1 MCGSVQWNGP
11 RGSEEEGGMQE
22 TCASV
27 SESVFFKAQAEIGS
41 VIYTY
46 LGTHEGDG
54 SLINCEN
61 LLSLISRH

>member
-1 MCGSVQWNGP
+1 MCGSVQWKGA
-11 RGSEEEGGMQE
+11 RGSEEERGMQE

-27 SESVFFKAQAEIGS
+27 SESVFIRAQAETGS

-46 LGTHEGDG
+46 LGTREGDE